1 MKESTDASEPPSL
14 PDRQL
19 FWAEEKCM
27 TSQSPELPPD
37 RRAPPYERL
46 RQAPWSAELTTE
58 FGVNSTRAFVE
69 LMNEM
74 RREEGRFPVPQG
86 SYPTNARSLEKL
98 VREMREIHA
107 RKAGGLKAA
116 E

>member
-1 MKESTDASEPPSL
+1 MPT
-14 PDRQL
+14 
-19 FWAEEKCM
+19 
-27 TSQSPELPPD
+27 QSPELPPD

-46 RQAPWSAELTTE
+46 RQAPWSADLTSE
-58 FGVNSTRAFVE
+58 FGVNGTRAFVE
-69 LMNEM
+69 LVNET

-86 SYPTNARSLEKL
+86 SYPTNERSLEKL
-98 VREMREIHA
+98 VREMRDIHA